1 MFNLQIMMRRATS
14 LLLLLPQLLNGQRAE
29 STGSWNVLNI
39 RMPLANNWSA
49 GAEAQVRSLRFYND
63 FHYHEAKAWISKE
76 WQKEYRLTLG
86 AGHYDTYQAGGDF
99 IRPANVRDFRVWP
112 QFELLHPGR
121 VWSFEHRYRAEF
133 RFTNLGFRNRFRY
146 RFALSCK
153 PPAIE
158 ALRLQVSN
166 EIFFGTREPYFER
179 NRISGTAQ
187 WAFSPQ
193 FSALLGYMYQF
204 DYRINDETGRDFLM
218 LGALFSIQ
226 PQRNKR

>member
-1 MFNLQIMMRRATS
+1 MLCRSALFLAFIPT
-14 LLLLLPQLLNGQRAE
+14 LLSGQRTE
-29 STGSWNVLNI
+29 STGSWNILNL
-39 RMPLANNWSA
+39 RMPLANDWSV
-49 GAEAQVRSLRFYND
+49 GAEAQVRSLQFYND
-63 FHYHEAKAWISKE
+63 FHYHEAKAWVSKE

-86 AGHYDTYQAGGDF
+86 AGQYNTYQAGGDF
-99 IRPANVRDFRVWP
+99 VRPAIVSDFRIWP

-121 VWSFEHRYRAEF
+121 IWSFEHRYRAEF
-133 RFTNLGFRNRFRY
+133 RFTNQGFRNRFRY

-153 PPAIE
+153 PPAIP

-166 EIFFGTREPYFER
+166 EVFFGSREPYFER

-187 WAFSPQ
+187 WAFTPQ

-218 LGALFSIQ
+218 LGALFQLKPGLKASGA
-226 PQRNKR
+226 NEN

>member
-1 MFNLQIMMRRATS
+1 MMRRATS
-14 LLLLLPQLLNGQRAE
+14 LLLFIPQLLKGQSAE
-29 STGSWNVLNI
+29 STGSWNILNI

-49 GAEAQVRSLRFYND
+49 GAEAQVRSLQFYNN
-63 FHYHEAKAWISKE
+63 FHYHEAKGWISKE

-121 VWSFEHRYRAEF
+121 IWSFEHRYRAEF

-153 PPAIE
+153 PPAIP

-166 EIFFGTREPYFER
+166 ELFFGTREPYFER

-193 FSALLGYMYQF
+193 FSALVGYMYQF

-218 LGALFSIQ
+218 LGALFQIQ
-226 PQRNKR
+226 PKPKQR